1 MSRSL
6 RVLAT
11 VAMTTLASL
20 PFSSGAMADPAVVDS
35 PVTFTVKNVDHSLV
49 PCATD
54 GKTYTVTGHIAGPA
68 AALSGSSD
76 TKGTLYLHGLEVGEW
91 FWRLPVVGA
100 GYSETM
106 AGLGHVSVTID
117 RLGYNSSGHPK
128 GLSTCVGGHADVA
141 HQIVQQLRT
150 GSYAGAIH
158 PRFTKVG
165 LAGHSL
171 GGAIT
176 EIEASSF
183 HDVDAA
189 AVLSYADLAPTPSV
203 LAGSLTWGPICLK
216 GGVPSDGVPGFA
228 YLTSSVADY
237 KKNFLANTPAAAL
250 PTATASRELNPC
262 GDFMSILA
270 AIPLNAVA
278 INLIKVP
285 VLVMSGTKDLVFD
298 SARVALQGKLFLS
311 SPKVTTK
318 IVPGATHGITLE
330 PTKTD
335 IVANLDVWLT
345 QNGL

>member
-1 MSRSL
+1 MIA
-6 RVLAT
+6 V
-11 VAMTTLASL
+11 VAAVLASL
-20 PFSSGAMADPAVVDS
+20 SFTSIASADPAIVDS
-35 PVTFTVKNVDHSLV
+35 PVSFTVKNVNHSLV

-54 GKTYTVTGHIAGPA
+54 GKTYTVTGHITGPA
-68 AALSGSSD
+68 SALSGAD

-91 FWRLPVVGA
+91 FWRLPAAGA

-117 RLGYNSSGHPK
+117 RLGYNTSGHPK

-141 HQIVQQLRT
+141 HQIVQQLRS
-150 GSYAGAIH
+150 GSYPGTVH
-158 PRFTKVG
+158 PKFTKVG

-176 EIEASSF
+176 EIEAASF
-183 HDVDAA
+183 KDVDAA

-203 LAGSLTWGPICLK
+203 LAGSLTWAPKCVL

-262 GDFMSILA
+262 GDFMSILP
-270 AIPLNAVA
+270 AIPLNALT

-298 SARVALQGKLFLS
+298 PVRVGLQGKLYLS

-318 IVPGATHGITLE
+318 MVTGATHGITLE
-330 PTKTD
+330 PTKVE
-335 IVANLDVWLT
+335 IVSTMDAWLT
-345 QNGL
+345 ENGL